1 MWTDCLLHS
10 QPATLKPVDQ
20 HRFPLPPGFPL
31 GLTLTLEPLHGLL
44 KESSGV
50 IYFPE
55 QTASLGRAFQPSP
68 SLISPCVQPEHAI
81 SPVIGFNTLFSYE
94 ASKNGA
100 IPNCLGASGAHPA
113 HEFPDTLG
121 FSFS

>member
-1 MWTDCLLHS
+1 MDRLPS
-10 QPATLKPVDQ
+10 
-20 HRFPLPPGFPL
+20 PLPACHFEASGPTQVSPSSWIPFR
-31 GLTLTLEPLHGLL
+31 TLTLEPLHGLL
-44 KESSGV
+44 KESSGM

-55 QTASLGRAFQPSP
+55 LTDSLGRAFQPSP

-81 SPVIGFNTLFSYE
+81 SLVIGFNTLFSYE